1 MEIYI
6 NSHFSEKSGR
16 DTFYCVDLLQ
26 PSQLIGSRRSRTRRS
41 LSSTQTGCAV
51 FGRRNLRPLVATI
64 GVTLQIATA
73 FINKKKNAFNSAE
86 RKSEAVG
93 KCSSDFPALALVI
106 FRRAYI
112 MQGRAVR
119 VRKGRLL
126 KHRGSSYSSRHN
138 QIT

>member
-1 MEIYI
+1 M
-6 NSHFSEKSGR
+6 
-16 DTFYCVDLLQ
+16 DLFQ

-64 GVTLQIATA
+64 GVTLQIAKA
-73 FINKKKNAFNSAE
+73 FIKKKKKNAFNCGE
-86 RKSEAVG
+86 RKFEAVG

-119 VRKGRLL
+119 VRKARLL
-126 KHRGSSYSSRHN
+126 KQRGSMYSSRHN
-138 QIT
+138 QMTWIVRLFRASSHVIG